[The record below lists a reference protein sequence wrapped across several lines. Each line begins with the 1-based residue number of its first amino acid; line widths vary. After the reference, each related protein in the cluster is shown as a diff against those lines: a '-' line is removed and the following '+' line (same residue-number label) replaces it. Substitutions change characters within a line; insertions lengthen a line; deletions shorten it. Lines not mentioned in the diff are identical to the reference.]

1 MILSIEKV
9 SISSGEKKIVD
20 NVSLSVGEGEW
31 FALVG
36 QSGSGKSLL
45 SQAIG
50 QMLPGNLKVEGKIH
64 FKGVEL
70 LSLTKKQ
77 FRTIRGKKV
86 AYIFQD
92 YQGSF
97 TPFRTIG
104 QHFEEYQKTHGVL
117 EPAKR
122 KFESMLALDSVGL
135 DENLYDK
142 YPFQLS
148 GGQLQRVSIAI
159 ALMLSPDLLIADEI
173 TTALD
178 SVSGHRILELLAKK
192 QKETGCAVFFI
203 THDWRHVRRY
213 AGRLAVMKDGVIV
226 ESGGK
231 HRILDHPKHE
241 YTKQLIE
248 AAPILGQGLRSGLQ
262 EVGKDESTHY

>member
-1 MILSIEKV
+1 MILSIEQL
-9 SISSGEKKIVD
+9 SISSKEKKIVD
-20 NVSLSVGEGEW
+20 HVSLSINEGEW

-50 QMLPGNLKVEGKIH
+50 QLIPSNLKAVGKII
-64 FKGVEL
+64 FKGEDL
-70 LSLTKKQ
+70 LTVRPKEMRS
-77 FRTIRGKKV
+77 IRGRKIS
-86 AYIFQD
+86 YIFQD

-104 QHFEEYQKTHGVL
+104 QHLNEYQKTHGIDDKKERLQNSIDAL
-117 EPAKR
+117 E
-122 KFESMLALDSVGL
+122 SVGL
-135 DENLYDK
+135 DNTLYNR

-159 ALMLSPDLLIADEI
+159 ALLLSPDLIIADEI

-178 SVSGHRILELLAKK
+178 SVSGHRILELLASR
-192 QKETGCAVFFI
+192 QKETGCTILFI

-213 AGRLAVMKDGVIV
+213 ANRLAVMKDGTIV
-226 ESGGK
+226 EKGNK
-231 HRILDHPKHE
+231 HRILDHPIHP
-241 YTKQLIE
+241 YTKQLIS
-248 AAPILGQGLRSGLQ
+248 AVPILGKGLPSGLQ
-262 EVGKDESTHY
+262 EVEQI

>member
-1 MILSIEKV
+1 MILSMEQV
-9 SISSGEKKIVD
+9 SIGTREKKIVN
-20 NVSLSVGEGEW
+20 NVSLSIRAGEW
-31 FALVG
+31 YALVG

-50 QMLPGNLKVEGKIH
+50 RMLSPNLKVEGKI
-64 FKGVEL
+64 FFNDKDL
-70 LSLTKKQ
+70 LSLSQKEIRA
-77 FRTIRGKKV
+77 FRGQKLS
-86 AYIFQD
+86 YIFQD

-104 QHFEEYQKTHGVL
+104 QHFQEYQKAHGNGDSKSRKSKSIEAL
-117 EPAKR
+117 E
-122 KFESMLALDSVGL
+122 SVGL
-135 DENLYDK
+135 DESLYNR

-159 ALMLSPDLLIADEI
+159 ALLLSPDLLIADEI

-178 SVSGHRILELLAKK
+178 SVSGHRVLELLAKL
-192 QKETGCAVFFI
+192 QKETGCTILFI

-213 AGRLAVMKDGVIV
+213 ATRLAVMKDGEIV

-231 HRILDHPKHE
+231 HRILDHPQHD
-241 YTKQLIE
+241 YTKQLIQ
-248 AAPILGQGLRSGLQ
+248 AAPILQRGLASGLD
-262 EVGKDESTHY
+262 EVGSV